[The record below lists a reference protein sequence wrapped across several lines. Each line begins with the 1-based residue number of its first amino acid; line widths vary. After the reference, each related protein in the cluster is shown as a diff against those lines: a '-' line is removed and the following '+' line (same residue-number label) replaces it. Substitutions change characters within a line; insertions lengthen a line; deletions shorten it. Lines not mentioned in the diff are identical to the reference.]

1 MRILL
6 LHLLLAVWLTMLCTN
21 LLAQNTDTTI
31 YRELGQVDVV
41 GNGKRARSSVSQ
53 AFGRGQIKTVPS
65 ADIAGVL
72 RLGNGLNIK
81 DYGGIGGLKTV
92 SVRSFGA
99 AHTAVEYDG
108 APISNTQAGQIDISR
123 FDAAS
128 ISEIKVSVGQD
139 DNLFKPAKMFASGA
153 VLTLKSHNDNDLDNL
168 KINLKTGSFG
178 YFATDL
184 ALSKH
189 LSKRLIIKADGAFL
203 RSDGMYKYTL
213 KNNKNISEQK
223 RHNTDI
229 ISKKG
234 EINLF
239 YNDSNLQSFNLKLY
253 GYDSRRGLPGSVIFY
268 NDEANERL
276 NDRNYFIQGDYKRRF
291 FDALT
296 TKVLVKYNYSFS
308 HYTDRNVMY
317 TDGKLTQNSTQREF
331 FASWQNLWQI
341 ASPLTFSFAAD
352 YCYNM
357 LLSDI
362 TDRLPKR
369 YTVYSAA
376 NLRYYPAKWTTITV
390 GTVHTHLREKTDVG
404 THLDD
409 VDRFS
414 PYLILKFY
422 PTNKIAITTLYKNTF
437 RVPTFNELY
446 YTTLG
451 STNLKPEDAH
461 EFNFGVSYNAKS
473 WNVSTDFYR
482 NNVDNKIVA
491 IPTMYIWKMANCGR
505 VKITGADVSASKHF
519 RFANLAINLS
529 AGYSYQKAEDVTDK
543 NSKLYG
549 FQIPYTPLHS
559 GNGWVEFA
567 YKNYTLS
574 ATTVW
579 SGKRY
584 FLKNNIKDNEIDPY
598 AEISVALSRQFEFN
612 GSEFFIKISCI
623 NITNKQYDII
633 KFYPM
638 PGRQFQLHISYNL
651 TNKFY
656 QNEKD

>member
-1 MRILL
+1 M
-6 LHLLLAVWLTMLCTN
+6 AVWLLMFCTQC
-21 LLAQNTDTTI
+21 LAQISDTTI
-31 YRELGQVDVV
+31 YRELEQVDVL
-41 GNGKRARSSVSQ
+41 GQNQKAHSSVSQ
-53 AFGRGQIKTVPS
+53 RFRQEQIKVVPT

-81 DYGGIGGLKTV
+81 DYGGVGGLKTV
-92 SVRSFGA
+92 SVRSLGA
-99 AHTAVEYDG
+99 SHTAVEYDG
-108 APISNTQAGQIDISR
+108 APVSNTQAGQIDISR
-123 FDAAS
+123 FDATT

-153 VLTLKSHNDNDLDNL
+153 VLSLKSFSDNDLDNI
-168 KINLKTGSFG
+168 KIDLKTGSFG
-178 YFATDL
+178 YFAADL
-184 ALSKH
+184 AVTKKMSKK
-189 LSKRLIIKADGAFL
+189 LTVKADGSFL

-213 KNNKNISEQK
+213 NNVKSVTEQK

-239 YNDSNLQSFNLKLY
+239 YNDSNFQSFCVKLY

-268 NDEANERL
+268 NDQANERL
-276 NDRNYFIQGDYKRRF
+276 NDRNYFIQGDYKRRVVNN
-291 FDALT
+291 LT
-296 TKVLVKYNYSFS
+296 TKLLVKYNYSYS
-308 HYTDRNVMY
+308 RYTDRNVMY

-341 ASPLTFSFAAD
+341 ASPLTFAFAAD
-352 YCYNM
+352 YCYNY

-362 TDRLPKR
+362 TDRIPER
-369 YTVYSAA
+369 NTIYSAA
-376 NLRYYPAKWTTITV
+376 NLRYYPVRWMSATI
-390 GTVHTHLREKTDVG
+390 GTVHTHLREKTDNG
-404 THLDD
+404 SHLDD
-409 VDRFS
+409 LDRFT
-414 PYLILKFY
+414 PYIIAKFY
-422 PTNKIAITTLYKNTF
+422 PFQKLSITTLYKNTY

-461 EFNFGVSYNAKS
+461 EYNIGFSYNASS
-473 WNVSTDFYR
+473 WSVTSDFFY
-482 NNVDNKIVA
+482 NSVENKIVA

-505 VKITGADVSASKHF
+505 VHITGVDVSATKNFSF
-519 RFANLAINLS
+519 SEFNVNLS
-529 AGYSYQKAEDVTDK
+529 AGYSYQKAIDVTDK
-543 NSKLYG
+543 NSNLYG

-559 GNGWVEFA
+559 GNGWIGFVYKEF
-567 YKNYTLS
+567 TLS
-574 ATTVW
+574 ATSVW

-598 AEISVALSRQFEFN
+598 AEFSVALSKEFK
-612 GSEFFIKISCI
+612 IKNAEMFVKLSCI

-633 KFYPM
+633 KYYPM

>member
-6 LHLLLAVWLTMLCTN
+6 LHLLLAVWLIMLCTN

-31 YRELGQVDVV
+31 YRELEQVDVV
-41 GNGKRARSSVSQ
+41 GNGNKARSSVSQ
-53 AFGRGQIKTVPS
+53 AFGRELIKTVPS

-81 DYGGIGGLKTV
+81 DYGGVGGLKTV
-92 SVRSFGA
+92 SVRSLGA
-99 AHTAVEYDG
+99 SHTAVEYDG
-108 APISNTQAGQIDISR
+108 APVSNTQAGQIDISR
-123 FDAAS
+123 FDATT

-153 VLTLKSHNDNDLDNL
+153 VLSLKSFNDNDLDNI

-178 YFATDL
+178 YFAADL
-184 ALSKH
+184 SATKKLSKK
-189 LSKRLIIKADGAFL
+189 LTVKADGSFL

-213 KNNKNISEQK
+213 KNVKNVTEQK

-229 ISKKG
+229 VSKKG
-234 EINLF
+234 EINLC
-239 YNDSNLQSFNLKLY
+239 YNDSNSQSFSVKLY

-268 NDEANERL
+268 NDQANERL
-276 NDRNYFIQGDYKRRF
+276 NDRNYFIQGDYKRRIVNN
-291 FDALT
+291 LT
-296 TKVLVKYNYSFS
+296 SKLLVKYNYSYTC
-308 HYTDRNVMY
+308 YTDRNVMY
-317 TDGKLTQNSTQREF
+317 TDGKLIQNSTQREF

-352 YCYNM
+352 YCHNY

-362 TDRLPKR
+362 TDRIPER
-369 YTVYSAA
+369 NTIYSAA
-376 NLRYYPAKWTTITV
+376 NLRYYPAKWTSITV
-390 GTVHTHLREKTDVG
+390 GAVHTHMREKTDVG
-404 THLDD
+404 SHLDD
-409 VDRFS
+409 LDRFS
-414 PYLILKFY
+414 PYIIAKFY
-422 PTNKIAITTLYKNTF
+422 PIQKLAITTLYKNTY

-461 EFNFGVSYNAKS
+461 EYNLGVSYNANS
-473 WNVSTDFYR
+473 WSVTSDFFY
-482 NNVDNKIVA
+482 NSVENKIVA

-505 VKITGADVSASKHF
+505 VHITGVDVSATKNFSF
-519 RFANLAINLS
+519 SEFNVNLS
-529 AGYSYQKAEDVTDK
+529 AGYSYQKAIDVTDK
-543 NSKLYG
+543 NSNLYG

-559 GNGWVEFA
+559 GNGWIGFV
-567 YKNYTLS
+567 YKKYTLS
-574 ATTVW
+574 ATSVW
-579 SGKRY
+579 SGKLY

-598 AEISVALSRQFEFN
+598 TEFSVALSKEFK
-612 GSEFFIKISCI
+612 IKNAEMFVKLSCI

-633 KFYPM
+633 KYYPM